1 MAAQK
6 DIWKIIPFFVLP
18 AVFFFLLGDIKWAL
32 ISVGLIPLVFI
43 CWGLSALFSG
53 KRLAEIHKHMTEEER
68 QHFTEMAKRYG
79 KKMGFFFA
87 VPMGATYFIL
97 FYVIRLKPSA
107 YYIIP
112 FAPFLLIVIPL
123 GLRFRKAMIRFA
135 LSTRYAKEKGLELTY
150 SHTSDFDSGYA
161 TMDC

>member
-6 DIWKIIPFFVLP
+6 YIWKIIPFFVLP

-43 CWGLSALFSG
+43 CWRLSTLFSD
-53 KRLAEIHKHMTEEER
+53 KRLDEIHQHMTEAER
-68 QHFTEMAKRYG
+68 QHFTEMAKVYG
-79 KKMGFFFA
+79 KKMGLFFA

-97 FYVIRLKPSA
+97 FYVVWLEPSA

-112 FAPFLLIVIPL
+112 FALFLLIVIPL

-135 LSTRYAKEKGLELTY
+135 LSTRYAKDKGLGI
-150 SHTSDFDSGYA
+150 DI
-161 TMDC
+161 